1 MRQQGPQ
8 QGACDE
14 IALVVE
20 TGSIAGTDSQ
30 QLACVIPFVGG
41 SSDIQSVIALQ
52 ADELG
57 AECPRQYPC
66 QLGLAGPGLA
76 LDEQRAPEAQRQK
89 DTGRELGT
97 GDIVRGEQQ
106 RARRLDGVG
115 PAQPSACC
123 TATRARR
130 GMSCAR

>member
-1 MRQQGPQ
+1 MRQYGPQ
-8 QGACDE
+8 QGARDE
-14 IALVVE
+14 ITLIVE
-20 TGSIAGTDSQ
+20 IGSLTRPDGQ

-41 SSDIQSVIALQ
+41 GCDIQPVIALQ

-57 AECPRQYPC
+57 AECARQYPR

-76 LDEQRAPEAQRQK
+76 LDEQRTPEAQRQK
-89 DTGRELGT
+89 DTGGELGAR
-97 GDIVRGEQQ
+97 DIVLREQQ
-106 RARRLDGVG
+106 RAGRLDGG
-115 PAQPSACC
+115 RPAQPSACC